1 MYCLTCV
8 QVVSLEKDG
17 EPSPIMAT
25 LLKMAT
31 STVYNMYCLTCVQV
45 VSLEKDGEPSPI
57 MATFPK
63 MATSTV
69 YKMAGLG
76 SFQSSQAYKV
86 RTMIKSKKIHG
97 RISGEKS
104 SSLYRNHE
112 TVKSNKKVDGCQ
124 EKRTKCRVTPQILVN
139 PFLRKKQTFTKRY
152 SPLPE
157 IYAQ

>member
-1 MYCLTCV
+1 
-8 QVVSLEKDG
+8 
-17 EPSPIMAT
+17 
-25 LLKMAT
+25 
-31 STVYNMYCLTCVQV
+31 MYCLTCVQV

-57 MATFPK
+57 MATFLK